1 MAPASGRFADL
12 GQRTLSALVL
22 GGVALGVI
30 WLGGTAMALLVG
42 ALAAAMAWE
51 WRAMTRAPATPALAD
66 AAPAVVALAGAVA
79 VAHGAGFAAGLAWLV
94 AALALAAL
102 IDVVRRRGAA
112 GAWLMAGGVYSGLGC
127 FAFLSLRAFEPF
139 GFLTILWVILT
150 VMAADV
156 GGYFGGRLIGGAKL
170 WPAVSPKKTW
180 AGLLGGVG
188 LAFVLG
194 GLFSWATTGTYFEE
208 VCTVSAIAALLAQ
221 GGDLA
226 ESAAKRHFGVKD
238 AGTLIPGHGGALDR
252 FDGLLA
258 ASLVAAAVTHW
269 RGQTVFIW

>member
-51 WRAMTRAPATPALAD
+51 WRAMTRAPAIPALAD
-66 AAPAVVALAGAVA
+66 AEPAVVALAGAVA

-112 GAWLMAGGVYSGLGC
+112 GAWLMAGGVYIGLGC
-127 FAFLSLRAFEPF
+127 LAFLSLRAFEPF

>member
-1 MAPASGRFADL
+1 VAPASGRFADL

-51 WRAMTRAPATPALAD
+51 WRTMTRAPATPALAD

-94 AALALAAL
+94 VALALAAL

-112 GAWLMAGGVYSGLGC
+112 GAWLMAGGVYIGLGC
-127 FAFLSLRAFEPF
+127 LAFLSLRAFEPF

-188 LAFVLG
+188 LAFLLG

>member
-1 MAPASGRFADL
+1 
-12 GQRTLSALVL
+12 
-22 GGVALGVI
+22 
-30 WLGGTAMALLVG
+30 
-42 ALAAAMAWE
+42 
-51 WRAMTRAPATPALAD
+51 MTRAPAAPALAD

-112 GAWLMAGGVYSGLGC
+112 GAWLMAGGVYIGLGC
-127 FAFLSLRAFEPF
+127 LAFLSLRAFEPF

-188 LAFVLG
+188 LAFLLG